1 MKSSPYSTRREG
13 AGDSNRVVLV
23 IVVLALL
30 FIVIITYFVAHM
42 PQKPEPPKLI
52 RHVLRS

>member
-1 MKSSPYSTRREG
+1 MQEQSVLDETEG

-42 PQKPEPPKLI
+42 PQKA
-52 RHVLRS
+52 